1 MGQQDGYQ
9 HLSLFD
15 IVVFSLH
22 INPSLSLQ
30 LPKAVA
36 NRGGFRA
43 NRIWVMK
50 SANFESRVSYPT
62 FKKALC

>member
-22 INPSLSLQ
+22 TNPSFSLGE
-30 LPKAVA
+30 AVV
-36 NRGGFRA
+36 
-43 NRIWVMK
+43 WVLK